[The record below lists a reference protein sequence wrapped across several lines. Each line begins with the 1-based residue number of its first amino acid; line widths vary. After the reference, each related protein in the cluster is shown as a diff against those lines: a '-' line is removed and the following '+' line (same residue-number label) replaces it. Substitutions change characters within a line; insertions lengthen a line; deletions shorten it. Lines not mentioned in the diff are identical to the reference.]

1 MTFILRAC
9 AVLPLAMLAACADTA
24 PAPERPDYTPV
35 VACLVAAETD
45 STTDLEDGE
54 FGGQVSVRAG
64 EHFTSAAGEE
74 CRRGSVLSAGHEAE
88 VVVICKGGDGY
99 WRMAPR
105 IWGQRVKS

>member
-1 MTFILRAC
+1 MPFVLKAC
-9 AVLPLAMLAACADTA
+9 AVLSLALLAACAGTTPPQEA
-24 PAPERPDYTPV
+24 PVYTPV
-35 VACLVAAETD
+35 VACLATAETD
-45 STTDLEDGE
+45 SLTDLEDSE

-88 VVVICKGGDGY
+88 VVVICKGADGY

-105 IWGQRVKS
+105 IWGQRVRP

>member
-1 MTFILRAC
+1 MTFVLRAC
-9 AVLPLAMLAACADTA
+9 ALLSLALLTACADTT
-24 PAPERPDYTPV
+24 PTPERPDYTPV
-35 VACLVAAETD
+35 VACLVAAETG
-45 STTDLEDGE
+45 SMTDLEDSD
-54 FGGQVSVRAG
+54 FGGLVSVRAG

-88 VVVICKGGDGY
+88 VVVICKGADGT